1 MGKGAIF
8 DLDGTLLDFEG
19 ISHQALKTVIAS
31 AGGEFTNSHHSS
43 ILGTPAP
50 FWSRKL
56 ITDLNLEGMT
66 PEQLVEEYHFEVEK
80 LFPSM
85 QLMPGAHE
93 LLRKL
98 KIAQIPIAIATSSV
112 SHTVTLKLVHH
123 PVFAECV
130 DLIVTGDD
138 PDIVNGKPSP
148 DIFLLAAKRLGLH
161 ANECVVFEDSPS
173 GVQAGVSAGMRTIA
187 IPDYRYLGEGVG
199 DHFFTHDSVTV
210 IDSLQMFP
218 FEDFFRYI

>member
-1 MGKGAIF
+1 
-8 DLDGTLLDFEG
+8 
-19 ISHQALKTVIAS
+19 
-31 AGGEFTNSHHSS
+31 
-43 ILGTPAP
+43 
-50 FWSRKL
+50 
-56 ITDLNLEGMT
+56 
-66 PEQLVEEYHFEVEK
+66 
-80 LFPSM
+80 
-85 QLMPGAHE
+85 MPGAHE

-112 SHTVTLKLVHH
+112 SHTVPLKLVHH

-138 PDIVNGKPSP
+138 PEIGNGKPSP

-173 GVQAGVSAGMRTIA
+173 GVQAGVSAGMSTIA
-187 IPDYRYLGEGVG
+187 IPDYRYLGEAVG
-199 DHFFTHDSVTV
+199 DHVFTHDSVTV

-218 FEDFFRYI
+218 FDDFFRYI